1 MIIPSFR
8 LYHFAVKLIWK
19 RMLVL
24 TLLFWLGV
32 TGVYYVVNSAAV
44 WHEYGWWLPL
54 MVAGTYFLFMDVK
67 LMLLFFFC
75 EYGNIPDKLRHDGID
90 EPTYCGYAA

>member
-54 MVAGTYFLFMDVK
+54 MVAGTDV
-67 LMLLFFFC
+67 
-75 EYGNIPDKLRHDGID
+75 DDD
-90 EPTYCGYAA
+90 AARRKEEMEAL

>member
-32 TGVYYVVNSAAV
+32 TGVDYVGNSAAG
-44 WHEYGWWLPL
+44 WHEDGWWLPL

-67 LMLLFFFC
+67 LMLMMMRH
-75 EYGNIPDKLRHDGID
+75 EEKKKWKHYKLNGKIK
-90 EPTYCGYAA
+90 E

>member
-32 TGVYYVVNSAAV
+32 PGVDYVVNSAAV
-44 WHEYGWWLPL
+44 WHEYGGGLPL

-67 LMLLFFFC
+67 LMLMMMRL
-75 EYGNIPDKLRHDGID
+75 EEKKKWKHYKLNGKIK
-90 EPTYCGYAA
+90 E

>member
-1 MIIPSFR
+1 MIVPSFR

-32 TGVYYVVNSAAV
+32 AGVYYVANETPV
-44 WHEYGWWLPL
+44 WQEYG
-54 MVAGTYFLFMDVK
+54 G
-67 LMLLFFFC
+67 
-75 EYGNIPDKLRHDGID
+75 
-90 EPTYCGYAA
+90 